1 LGHFGTN
8 TDIELKEDKKRK
20 KLSKKQVFNF
30 NIRIVI
36 SNERQVGYRSKSQ
49 TDSQRERNI

>member
-36 SNERQVGYRSKSQ
+36 SNERQVGYRPKSQ